1 MADADKQAGSKA
13 APASETVVT
22 EKPHDYDSE
31 NHSAELNPQERTL
44 KRQLKNRHVAMIR
57 YALRT
62 LPRLHA
68 FSIQPA
74 PVLAVCTL
82 FTSGGLRQ

>member
-1 MADADKQAGSKA
+1 MCLAHNAKCFLSHAGPLSTPTMADADKQAGSKA

-57 YALRT
+57 YALRI
-62 LPRLHA
+62 
-68 FSIQPA
+68 S
-74 PVLAVCTL
+74 
-82 FTSGGLRQ
+82 